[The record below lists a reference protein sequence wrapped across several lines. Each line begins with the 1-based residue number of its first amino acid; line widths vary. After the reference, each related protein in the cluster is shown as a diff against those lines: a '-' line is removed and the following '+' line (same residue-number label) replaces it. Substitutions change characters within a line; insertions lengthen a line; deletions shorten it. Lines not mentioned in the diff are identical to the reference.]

1 MKTNHAVSCLGAAVL
16 LALPPRAG
24 AQAPAWITAGD
35 AALREIR
42 TVAPGIRLIASASL
56 GPADAPE
63 QVHAIALDEADV
75 AAVVQV
81 LHQRLRQCG
90 GFMYHASEESAR
102 AALVAPTGG
111 ERQQAYSIG
120 NRDLVEPILARMHAR
135 NIETTI
141 IALASFTN
149 RYYTSQSG
157 ADASDWLAKTWKQ
170 IAAGRADI
178 SVRQL
183 QHKGYRQQ
191 SVILTIAGSGQPGQ
205 MVVVGAHLDSI
216 ATFRPSEN
224 AVAPGAD
231 DDASGVASM
240 TEALRA
246 MVEMNYRP
254 ARTIHLIA
262 YAAEEVGLRGSQ
274 EIASQFKAD
283 KADVAG
289 VLQLDM
295 TNYKGAAND
304 IYLFTDY
311 TDSAQNA
318 FLDQLIASYL
328 PDVTIGRDRC
338 GYACSDHASWTALGF
353 PASMPFEA
361 TKAQANPHI
370 HSARDT
376 FANSGN
382 QAVHSLK
389 FARLA
394 AAFMIELAN
403 QPRSQNAK
411 KPANSLSQRASS
423 YN

>member
-1 MKTNHAVSCLGAAVL
+1 MKKKYVVSCLGAAMF
-16 LALPPRAG
+16 LPLPAG
-24 AQAPAWITAGD
+24 ALAPAPAWITAGD
-35 AALREIR
+35 AALKEIR
-42 TVAPGIRLIASASL
+42 TVAPAIRLVASASL
-56 GPADAPE
+56 GTVDAPE
-63 QVHAIALDEADV
+63 RVHAIALDEDDV
-75 AAVVQV
+75 EAVVRI

-90 GFMYHASEESAR
+90 GFMYHTSEASAR
-102 AALVAPTGG
+102 AALVAPAVV
-111 ERQQAYSIG
+111 ERKQAYAIG
-120 NRDLVEPILARMHAR
+120 NRHLVEPILARMHEK
-135 NIETTI
+135 NIEATI
-141 IALASFTN
+141 TALAAFTN

-157 ADASDWLAKTWKQ
+157 VDASDWLAKTWKD

-178 SVRQL
+178 NVRQL
-183 QHKGYRQQ
+183 PHKGYRQQ
-191 SVILTIAGSGQPGQ
+191 SVILTIAGNGQPEQ

-216 ATFRPSEN
+216 ATFRRSEN

-254 ARTIHLIA
+254 ARTLHLIA

-295 TNYKGAAND
+295 TNYKGAVND

-318 FLDQLIASYL
+318 FLEQLIASYL
-328 PDVTIGRDRC
+328 PGVTVGHDRC
-338 GYACSDHASWTALGF
+338 GYACSDHASWTALGY

-361 TKAQANPHI
+361 SKAQGNPYI
-370 HSARDT
+370 HTSRDT
-376 FANSGN
+376 FANSGS
-382 QAVHSLK
+382 QAAHALK

-394 AAFMIELAN
+394 G
-403 QPRSQNAK
+403 
-411 KPANSLSQRASS
+411 
-423 YN
+423 